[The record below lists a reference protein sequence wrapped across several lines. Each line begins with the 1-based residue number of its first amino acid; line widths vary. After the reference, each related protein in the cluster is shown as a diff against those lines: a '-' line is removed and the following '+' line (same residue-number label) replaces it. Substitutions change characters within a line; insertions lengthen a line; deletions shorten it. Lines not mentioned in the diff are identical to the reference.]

1 MELKDKFIGFI
12 DILGFKDLVTKAE
25 TGAGITNTQILQ
37 LVQLLSGDRT
47 RQSYEKHGPN
57 ICPQS
62 RSVRR
67 DLDFVVTQISD
78 SVVFSYEVSPAG
90 VINLI
95 SQCWGVVL
103 ALVQRGVMCRGYVT
117 RGNIYHAPSQVIGT
131 GYIKAI
137 EGEKKVSV
145 FQHTVDQR
153 GTPFVEIDRDV
164 VAYISS
170 CDDACVREM
179 FSRLVKSGGS
189 FHAIFPI
196 KRLSS
201 NFVLGPDFDPAGARQ
216 SNDTLR
222 QFLKRFKDSI
232 RLHVDPANKRA
243 MEKAAH
249 YLQALDEQLEI
260 CDKTDRMLD
269 KLTSPFP
276 SKAQH
281 FDHNLSSRQ
290 LP

>member
-12 DILGFKDLVTKAE
+12 DILGFKDLVTRAE
-25 TGAGITNTQILQ
+25 NGAGITNPEILQ

-62 RSVRR
+62 RAIRR

-90 VINLI
+90 AINLI

-117 RGNIYHAPSQVIGT
+117 RGNIYHIPNQVIGT

-137 EGEKKVSV
+137 EGEKSVTV
-145 FQHTVDQR
+145 FQPNPDQR
-153 GTPFVEIDRDV
+153 GTPFVEIDQDV
-164 VAYISS
+164 VAYIAL
-170 CDDACVREM
+170 CGDACVREM
-179 FSRLVKSGGS
+179 FSRLVKSDGS

-196 KRLSS
+196 KRLASS
-201 NFVLGPDFDPAGARQ
+201 IGFGAGFDPTAARQ
-216 SNDTLR
+216 SNNILR
-222 QFLKRFKDSI
+222 QFLRRFRDSI
-232 RLHVDPANKRA
+232 LQYVDPANKRA
-243 MEKAAH
+243 MEKAEH
-249 YLQALDEQLEI
+249 YIQALNEQLEI
-260 CDKTDRMLD
+260 CDKTDHMLD
-269 KLTSPFP
+269 RLTRPFP
-276 SKAQH
+276 GQA
-281 FDHNLSSRQ
+281 
-290 LP
+290 